1 MAGPVCNS
9 PVRISFL
16 KSSRKKLNYVEEAL
30 PSTSNKYITNNDSFD
45 HRSSPLLETNY
56 IERICLNIGRE
67 IYVFDYRYF

>member
-16 KSSRKKLNYVEEAL
+16 KIPKKNINYVEEPL
-30 PSTSNKYITNNDSFD
+30 PSTSNKYIANSNSFN
-45 HRSSPLLETNY
+45 HYSSPLKSINY

-67 IYVFDYRYF
+67 IYVFDYR